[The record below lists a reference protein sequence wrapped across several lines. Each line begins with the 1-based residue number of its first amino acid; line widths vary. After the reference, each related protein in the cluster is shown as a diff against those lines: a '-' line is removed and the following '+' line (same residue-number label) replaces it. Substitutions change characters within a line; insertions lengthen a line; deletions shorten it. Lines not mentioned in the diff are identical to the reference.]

1 MQTLKLSLRQLQ
13 IFRQVARRKS
23 ISAAA
28 NELGISQ
35 PQVSRTISE
44 IEKKLSAKVFFR
56 TPEGIELTPTGKLL
70 LNFAEQ
76 TLSLAG
82 ETERAIRESV
92 GVPACPLHVAVPP
105 GLVSYAVAGIHA
117 FREEYPDLPIRLE
130 VGPPERVL
138 ELVERQQ
145 VAVGLYAGPGNL
157 LPREVLNEPVGTVT
171 WGLLVPKTLAKT
183 PLDEIPLALPPE
195 GSLQRRVLEHV
206 LDRVFESPHH
216 AADVRAACALAHIG
230 FGAYLPLACQDT
242 GLVLHP
248 EGPKIPLPVHAIYP
262 EHGRYPVS
270 ARAYVR
276 LLSGIAPPMTLFPRS
291 EE

>member
-1 MQTLKLSLRQLQ
+1 MHTLKLSLRQLQ

-44 IEKKLSAKVFFR
+44 IEKKLSAEVFFR
-56 TPEGIELTPTGKLL
+56 TPEGLELTPTGKLL

-92 GVPACPLHVAVPP
+92 GVPACPLHLAVPP
-105 GLVSYAVAGIHA
+105 GLVGYAVAGIQA
-117 FREEYPDLPIRLE
+117 FREEYPELPIRLE
-130 VGPPERVL
+130 LGAPERVL
-138 ELVERQQ
+138 ELVQRQQ
-145 VAVGLYAGPGNL
+145 VALGLYAGPGNL
-157 LPREVLNEPVGTVT
+157 LPREVLNEPVGEIR
-171 WGLLVPKTLAKT
+171 WGLLAPRELAER
-183 PLDEIPLALPPE
+183 PLGELPLALPPE
-195 GSLQRRVLEHV
+195 GSLQRKVLEHV
-206 LDRVFESPHH
+206 LGRLPESPHH

-230 FGAYLPLACQDT
+230 FAAYLPIACQDT
-242 GLVLHP
+242 GLALHVESP
-248 EGPKIPLPVHAIYP
+248 SISLAVHAIYP

-270 ARAYVR
+270 ARAYLR
-276 LLSGIAPPMTLFPRS
+276 LLSGISPPMTLFPRP
-291 EE
+291 EK